1 MPSFFIA
8 MNEQQT
14 LVHYESQ
21 IEVLQNKLEEMFKSI
36 VEKDVV
42 ILNYRKS
49 ADQYNKTV
57 EGLKMKLQEF
67 EGAQENQI
75 AAVESRNARIQELE
89 EDLEVN
95 KNLVQKQREELGIAQ
110 DQVTIALKEYDEQR
124 QRETAEE
131 LKEYTDKIT
140 TLQQQLEVSKGDNN
154 VEIQNLRKSTKD
166 FEVANRNNL
175 QALNKANAELS
186 ALKEETVSIR
196 ENAVQNARITSQLTE
211 LKGQQQAK
219 IQELSDQL
227 AVLNSE
233 LEEARKP
240 KPVVKATTTSRRRKS
255 AASKQIQKK
264 PINIGFEVFTA
275 LILMAAPKIQLR
287 RSSVSG
293 RVPTTLQLQ
302 LGELAINTYDGRLYI
317 KQDTGGVGVDTSV
330 ILVNPWMPDGSG
342 IEYTGDVNIGAALT
356 VTGDVTANAFIGDG
370 SQLTG
375 LPSGGLW
382 ASDGV
387 GIHTTAK
394 VGVGTETANSAYD
407 LHVVGSGQTALF
419 VEGGARVSG
428 MFSVGENTITLD

>member
-255 AASKQIQKK
+255 AASK
-264 PINIGFEVFTA
+264 
-275 LILMAAPKIQLR
+275 
-287 RSSVSG
+287 
-293 RVPTTLQLQ
+293 
-302 LGELAINTYDGRLYI
+302 
-317 KQDTGGVGVDTSV
+317 
-330 ILVNPWMPDGSG
+330 
-342 IEYTGDVNIGAALT
+342 
-356 VTGDVTANAFIGDG
+356 
-370 SQLTG
+370 
-375 LPSGGLW
+375 
-382 ASDGV
+382 
-387 GIHTTAK
+387 
-394 VGVGTETANSAYD
+394 
-407 LHVVGSGQTALF
+407 
-419 VEGGARVSG
+419 
-428 MFSVGENTITLD
+428 